1 MPPSPSPHALARAL
15 RAGVLA
21 CAMAVSMGAAAAVE
35 VGRFSTP
42 APLPPAPWQEIRF
55 DTAVPPTRYRI
66 RAWDGVMAIEAESEA
81 SMSLLARPIQVDL
94 QATPVLCW
102 RWRIENRLDKADLRH
117 RAGDDYAARVYLGF
131 RLPPASLGL
140 ATRAGLAL
148 ARARHGEHVP
158 DAALN
163 YVWDNRHPVGTEA
176 PNAYTERTRMIV
188 LRSNEAATGR
198 WQEERRDIATDAA
211 AAFGEEGVELTLLA
225 VATDTDNTG
234 ERARAGFADLH
245 FVARGA
251 QCRFPPDRP

>member
-1 MPPSPSPHALARAL
+1 M
-15 RAGVLA
+15 
-21 CAMAVSMGAAAAVE
+21 
-35 VGRFSTP
+35 
-42 APLPPAPWQEIRF
+42 
-55 DTAVPPTRYRI
+55 
-66 RAWDGVMAIEAESEA
+66 
-81 SMSLLARPIQVDL
+81 
-94 QATPVLCW
+94 
-102 RWRIENRLDKADLRH
+102 
-117 RAGDDYAARVYLGF
+117 YLGF

-176 PNAYTERTRMIV
+176 PNAYTERTRMVV

>member
-1 MPPSPSPHALARAL
+1 MRRGCTSASACRRPASGWGRAPGS
-15 RAGVLA
+15 R
-21 CAMAVSMGAAAAVE
+21 S
-35 VGRFSTP
+35 P
-42 APLPPAPWQEIRF
+42 APA
-55 DTAVPPTRYRI
+55 TA
-66 RAWDGVMAIEAESEA
+66 S
-81 SMSLLARPIQVDL
+81 
-94 QATPVLCW
+94 
-102 RWRIENRLDKADLRH
+102 N
-117 RAGDDYAARVYLGF
+117 
-131 RLPPASLGL
+131 
-140 ATRAGLAL
+140 
-148 ARARHGEHVP
+148 VP

-211 AAFGEEGVELTLLA
+211 TAFGGKGVELTLLA

-251 QCRFPPDRP
+251 QCRFPPDHP